1 MLLTRFSRFVAP
13 RAFLNA
19 VCLRMCDYCPE
30 TLQSLRQNTE
40 NLFWKCSGFLR
51 ALGLMFFL
59 VLPLSQLLMAQD
71 KIDHRKLTHYL
82 NDEGEAVPIR
92 SMDDWKKR
100 RASVLQSMQQVTG
113 THPGR
118 RTNFP
123 LQVQVLEEV
132 VEKAYRR
139 QKITLDS
146 GDGDRIPALLYLPN
160 DANPNEKRPGIVA
173 LHPTGA
179 AGKLIVDGSTERENR
194 QYARELAERGYVVVA
209 PDYISFGDYEYD
221 FEEDKYQ
228 SGTMKG
234 IVNHQRCLDLL
245 QSLPEVDADRLGVI
259 GHSLGGHNA
268 IFLAVFDN
276 RVKVVVASCGWTPF
290 HDYYEGKLAGWTSDR
305 YMPLI
310 RDRYEL
316 DPDQVPFDFPE
327 LIATL
332 APRPFL
338 SISPLHDSNFEV
350 SGVRQGMQNARPIY
364 ELYQASEQL
373 KLLTPD
379 CAHDFPPELREA
391 AYRFMDDALK
401 LGPK

>member
-1 MLLTRFSRFVAP
+1 MLLPRFSRFA
-13 RAFLNA
+13 AL
-19 VCLRMCDYCPE
+19 
-30 TLQSLRQNTE
+30 S
-40 NLFWKCSGFLR
+40 FLR
-51 ALGLMFFL
+51 SLGLMLFL
-59 VLPLSQLLMAQD
+59 LSPLSQLLQAQD
-71 KIDHRKLTHYL
+71 KLVHRKLTHYL
-82 NDEGEAVPIR
+82 NMQDEAVPIL
-92 SMDDWKKR
+92 SLEDWEKR
-100 RASVLQSMQQVTG
+100 RTDVLQNMQQVTG

-118 RTNFP
+118 RTDLP
-123 LQVQVLEEV
+123 LQVHVLEEV

-139 QKITLDS
+139 QTITIDS
-146 GDGDRIPALLYLPN
+146 GDGDRIPALLYIPN
-160 DANPNEKRPGIVA
+160 TANSNQKRPGIVA

-179 AGKLIVDGSTERENR
+179 AGKFIVDGSTERENR

-209 PDYISFGDYEYD
+209 PDYITFGDYEYN
-221 FEEDKYQ
+221 FETDKYQ

-245 QSLPEVDADRLGVI
+245 QSMPEVDADRLGVI

-276 RVKVVVASCGWTPF
+276 RVKVIVSSCGWTPF

-310 RDRYEL
+310 REQYKL

-327 LIATL
+327 LIAVL

-338 SISPLHDSNFEV
+338 SISPLHDSNFDV
-350 SGVRQGMQNARPIY
+350 SGVRQGIQNARPVY

-373 KLLTPD
+373 RLLTPD
-379 CAHDFPPELREA
+379 CAHNFPPELREA
-391 AYRFMDDALK
+391 AYQFIDKELK